1 MKKRTKYTDEPIDF
15 KIVEDFL
22 PSPEQLVRRTRK
34 VKVTLEV
41 GEPTVEM
48 FRRKAGRSA
57 DGYRRID
64 GGTAGLLREQAAMR
78 SC

>member
-1 MKKRTKYTDEPIDF
+1 MKKRTKYTDEPMEF
-15 KIVEDFL
+15 KIIDDFL

-41 GEPTVEM
+41 GEPTVEV

-57 DGYRRID
+57 HAYRRMM
-64 GGTAGLLREQAAMR
+64 GELLDFYATRQR
-78 SC
+78 